1 MIVSC
6 CGCGRMTGCCSGEM
20 TGDATI
26 GAVAA
31 VGEAVAA
38 AAVVAVAVAVAGV
51 GEADVAVFVLFARS
65 WYRFSKVSSIVVVF
79 SAFSRELPFENL
91 YPRRG
96 SILKSN
102 LCSCC
107 VYCI

>member
-31 VGEAVAA
+31 VGGAVAA
-38 AAVVAVAVAVAGV
+38 AVAVAVAVAGV
-51 GEADVAVFVLFARS
+51 GTADVAVFVLFARS
-65 WYRFSKVSSIVVVF
+65 WYRFSKVSSIVDVF
-79 SAFSRELPFENL
+79 GEFSRELPFENL